1 MAKKTGLK
9 VIIAGGRDYTS
20 YAGLEEAVKASGFD
34 IAEVVSGGAKGADS
48 LGESWAKNNKIP
60 VKKFIPNWNDTSHPD
75 AIVKFRKN
83 PWNDK
88 EECYCWNA
96 GFMRNSDMAKY
107 ADALIALP
115 GDGGTRDMIKKA
127 KENNIKVF
135 IYEEKVEIT
144 NEF

>member
-1 MAKKTGLK
+1 MAKKGLK

-20 YAGLEEAVKASGFD
+20 YAGLEDAVKQAGFE

-60 VKKFIPNWNDTSHPD
+60 VKKFIPNWNDTNHPD
-75 AIVKFRKN
+75 AVVKFRKN
-83 PWNDK
+83 PWTDA
-88 EECYCWNA
+88 EEAYNWAA
-96 GFMRNSDMAKY
+96 GFMRNSDMAEY

-127 KENNIKVF
+127 KEKNLKIF
-135 IYEEKVEIT
+135 IYEPPQEIE

>member
-1 MAKKTGLK
+1 MAKSGLK

-83 PWNDK
+83 PWTDK
-88 EECYCWNA
+88 EECYNYAA
-96 GFMRNSDMAKY
+96 GFMRNKEMAEY

-115 GDGGTRDMIKKA
+115 GEGGTSNMIKQA
-127 KENNIKVF
+127 KEKNLKIF
-135 IYEEKVEIT
+135 IYEEKVEIE